1 MTGTL
6 GKILTQFRVFMLV
19 SYSKQFLHN
28 INRRD
33 FAAFQGM
40 MYSMLFGGLAYT
52 LQTHVNAIG
61 RDDKE
66 LFLQE
71 RLSIDEIAKASFQRA
86 GWASLFP
93 AFIDTGRSLVGEDPL
108 FAYGRSTGLASNL
121 FRGIP
126 LVDLVDNA
134 SKAVVGGSRAL
145 FNDEY
150 QWSRGQQRA
159 LNSLAPFQNAMGI
172 KNVMN
177 LTLEGLPTNSK
188 IQY

>member
-1 MTGTL
+1 
-6 GKILTQFRVFMLV
+6 
-19 SYSKQFLHN
+19 
-28 INRRD
+28 
-33 FAAFQGM
+33 
-40 MYSMLFGGLAYT
+40 MLFGGLAYT

-93 AFIDTGRSLVGEDPL
+93 ALIDTGAALIGEDPF
-108 FAYGRSTGLASNL
+108 FAYGRSTMLPSNL
-121 FRGIP
+121 VTGVP

-134 SKAVVGGSRAL
+134 SKALVGGSRNL

-159 LNSLAPFQNAMGI
+159 LNSLGPFQNAMGI